1 MDLHAFWQGGP
12 LPEDIPEPPPAIP
25 ALLLRREGDHPPFW
39 HRDNAFI
46 EAMSDIYRVVE
57 GKNRERL

>member
-1 MDLHAFWQGGP
+1 MDLHTFRHGRT
-12 LPEDIPEPPPAIP
+12 LPEALPEPPPAIP
-25 ALLLRREGDHPPFW
+25 ALLLRSTGDRPAFW

-46 EAMSDIYRVVE
+46 EAMSEVYRVVE